1 MNANETLQLNV
12 VQQLDWDPAV
22 DSSRIGVTVKDGI
35 VTLNGHVPTYAEK
48 YRAEKVA
55 KSVRGVK
62 GVADELEVAPP
73 PPLVRSDSD
82 IAAMVVQAL
91 EWDVSVPHDQIKVTV
106 RSGYV
111 TLEGQVEWQFQR
123 QAAEKA
129 IRGLSGVKSIQNL
142 IGLKQR
148 SSTKDVKN
156 KIISAL
162 HRSAE
167 DDARQIEVEIR
178 EDTAILKGSVHTWAA
193 REEAEDAVWAA
204 PGINQVDNRIIIKPN
219 LGMH

>member
-35 VTLNGHVPTYAEK
+35 VTLTGHVPTYAEK
-48 YRAEKVA
+48 FRAEKVA
-55 KSVRGVK
+55 KGVRGVR
-62 GVADELEVAPP
+62 GVADEIEVAPP
-73 PPLVRSDSD
+73 PSLIRTDSD
-82 IAAMVVQAL
+82 IAAMAVQAL
-91 EWDVSVPHDQIKVTV
+91 EWDVSVPHDKIKTTV
-106 RSGYV
+106 RNGYV
-111 TLEGQVEWQFQR
+111 ILEGEVEWQFQR

-142 IGLKQR
+142 IMLKLR
-148 SSTKDVKN
+148 SSGKDVKN
-156 KIISAL
+156 KIVSAL

-167 DDARQIEVEIR
+167 DDARHIEVEIKD
-178 EDTAILKGSVHTWAA
+178 DTAILKGSVHTWAA

-204 PGINQVDNRIIIKPN
+204 PGINKVDNRIIIRPN
-219 LGMH
+219 VGVH